1 MYDGGDAAAGAAVR
15 ELAPAIAR
23 ADCSSILIAARGMR
37 GAGLLANDAREL
49 TYDLQRGRYRS
60 CEYTGTAGLNRMPKE
75 A

>member
-1 MYDGGDAAAGAAVR
+1 M
-15 ELAPAIAR
+15 
-23 ADCSSILIAARGMR
+23 SSILVAARGHLADGDADFLSVLAGVGLR
-37 GAGLLANDAREL
+37 GAGLLADDAREL